1 MNLLN
6 NVRLLNSSLLTLV
19 MREWQIA
26 YNLVFV
32 DVRDDVVDSLLIAS
46 WREGLLQL
54 FDLDVP
60 TPVLVEVAEYLGQVI
75 LTTDLLQVN
84 GNCHK
89 LLAVQGPIS
98 IYVCLEYAKI

>member
-1 MNLLN
+1 
-6 NVRLLNSSLLTLV
+6 
-19 MREWQIA
+19 
-26 YNLVFV
+26 
-32 DVRDDVVDSLLIAS
+32 
-46 WREGLLQL
+46 
-54 FDLDVP
+54 
-60 TPVLVEVAEYLGQVI
+60 VI